1 MPLPDLHAL
10 EIAAT
15 VIEEGSM
22 SAAASQ
28 LGMTQSAVSQA
39 MKRAEAQVDVTLVHR
54 DRRPLVPTEAGH
66 VLVAHIR
73 EIAIRA
79 ERAIEEVRA
88 TALRPERQNL
98 RLGMV
103 DTFASAVGP
112 VLIRDL
118 MEGAIAL
125 RVTAFSGLASS
136 HADALMRNEI
146 DAAITSDPMEEL
158 DDLMRFPLF
167 REPFVLVAP
176 IAWGDSL
183 RNRPLR
189 DVLMEN
195 RLVRYSARSHMG
207 VQVER
212 HLNRLRIDQS
222 QLLSFDTSDSLL
234 AMVVGGVGVA
244 ITTPL
249 CLLQGALHLPGLA
262 VLPLPSPGFSRE
274 LTLVTRRGEFDTL
287 GPRIANAAREMLKS
301 HTVPQILGEIPWL
314 ADLSEEMVR
323 DHPGILSE
331 KEDVLQSD

>member
-22 SAAASQ
+22 SGAAAR

-39 MKRAEAQVDVTLVHR
+39 MKRAEAQVEVTLVHR
-54 DRRPLVPTEAGH
+54 ERRPLVPTEAGR

-73 EIAIRA
+73 EIALRA

-88 TALRPERQNL
+88 TALHPERQDL

-103 DTFASAVGP
+103 DTFASAVGA

-118 MEGAIAL
+118 MEGSIAL
-125 RVTAFSGLASS
+125 RVTAFSGLTHA

-146 DAAITSDPMEEL
+146 DAAITSDPMDEL
-158 DDLMRFPLF
+158 DELMRFPLY
-167 REPFVLVAP
+167 REPFLLVAP
-176 IAWGDSL
+176 VAWGDTL

-189 DVLMEN
+189 DILFEH
-195 RLVRYSARSHMG
+195 RLIRYSARSHMG
-207 VQVER
+207 SQIER
-212 HLNRLRIDQS
+212 HLRRLRIEHPQV
-222 QLLSFDTSDSLL
+222 LSFDTSDSLL
-234 AMVVGGVGVA
+234 AMVAGGVGVA

-249 CLLQGALHLPGLA
+249 CLVQGAIHLGSLA

-287 GPRIANAAREMLKS
+287 GPRIAEAAREMLA
-301 HTVPQILGEIPWL
+301 TYTLPQITDQIPWL
-314 ADLSEEMVR
+314 EAKDMIWSPPLSEE
-323 DHPGILSE
+323 DQAE
-331 KEDVLQSD
+331 